1 MCNEGP
7 PIRTQQRNDN
17 HKLYALHALHALHAP
32 EVECI
37 SKGKARKPYDVPF
50 AFTRRPA

>member
-7 PIRTQQRNDN
+7 PIRTQQRNDK
-17 HKLYALHALHALHAP
+17 HKLFALHAP